1 MAAKCAGAYSLAALH
16 LEGDA
21 FESAVAVRR
30 LQTDDGTFSQQGAA
44 LSEGTVEEGFGECS
58 YEEPSVL
65 ATSLTNRLSSSVGEV
80 LHETSAIDPERCD
93 SDFLRPLT
101 ACGGDSSRSFSFL
114 EWVHENQARRM
125 RSRSEWFLSPT
136 VPSKSSS
143 HDPDRDVFALSLST
157 PFTFTQE
164 ADKKNSNIEDKA
176 PLIHKKLSKI
186 ATRVERLSQSKKGRQ
201 LLERTGSG
209 TTTKNCSCSMSSSA
223 LPTSCVTRRRSWR
236 VRSLK
241 GSLAGLKTHS
251 LDSPDPPSLSSQRCT
266 NKAMYARPIAHSL
279 GGETWLVEVI
289 SDEIWKKKR
298 SMKKKH

>member
-1 MAAKCAGAYSLAALH
+1 MRSRT
-16 LEGDA
+16 
-21 FESAVAVRR
+21 V
-30 LQTDDGTFSQQGAA
+30 SQQGVA
-44 LSEGTVEEGFGECS
+44 LSARTEGEGFGDCS
-58 YEEPSVL
+58 YEEPSML
-65 ATSLTNRLSSSVGEV
+65 TASLTNRLSSSVGEV
-80 LHETSAIDPERCD
+80 LHETSTIDQERCEP
-93 SDFLRPLT
+93 DFLRPLT
-101 ACGGDSSRSFSFL
+101 ACGGDSSRSFTYL

-143 HDPDRDVFALSLST
+143 HAHEGGVFTLTSIPG

-164 ADKKNSNIEDKA
+164 NTKKDPEASGMASLIQRKPSNVG
-176 PLIHKKLSKI
+176 P
-186 ATRVERLSQSKKGRQ
+186 RVERLSQSKKGRQ

-209 TTTKNCSCSMSSSA
+209 SSTKNNCSPSFSSSA
-223 LPTSCVTRRRSWR
+223 LPSSCGVRRRSWR

-241 GSLAGLKTHS
+241 GNLFGLKTHS
-251 LDSPDPPSLSSQRCT
+251 LDSQDPPILASQRAGS
-266 NKAMYARPIAHSL
+266 KPMYARPFAHSL